1 MPVLCIA
8 HNDELGRE
16 VLRAARSAANAMGT
30 GLVVAVSGQATPE
43 IPSDSEE
50 VEIPDHLDEADAVLD
65 LSVEKEAS
73 LLVVGIRRRSP
84 VGKFLLGSAAQ
95 RLILEAEVPVLTIK
109 EPRHG

>member
-1 MPVLCIA
+1 MSVLCIA

-16 VLRAARSAANAMGT
+16 VLRSARSAAEAMGVGLIVLVT
-30 GLVVAVSGQATPE
+30 GEVPAK
-43 IPSDSEE
+43 IPSDSEVVTLSE
-50 VEIPDHLDEADAVLD
+50 HLDAADSVLD

-84 VGKFLLGSAAQ
+84 VGKFLLGSSAQ
-95 RLILEAEVPVLTIK
+95 RIILEAEVPVLTVK

>member
-16 VLRAARSAANAMGT
+16 VLRSARSAAKVMNT
-30 GLVVAVSGQATPE
+30 SLIVSVGAGVPPE
-43 IPSDSEE
+43 IPPEAE
-50 VEIPDHLDEADAVLD
+50 VVKLPNHLDEADAVLD
-65 LSVEKEAS
+65 LSVEKGAS

-84 VGKFLLGSAAQ
+84 VGKFRLGSAAQ
-95 RLILEAEVPVLTIK
+95 QVILEAEIPVLTIK